1 MGKFWLFSAAI
12 ESGYIWLA
20 VIGVLNSAISL
31 YYYVRVVVF
40 MWMREEVLGSPITAS
55 PAMVVALTVALAGAV
70 IFGVY
75 PRPLFELAELSVQSF
90 GGVVAAAEA
99 ISYR

>member
-12 ESGYIWLA
+12 DSGYIWLA

-40 MWMREEVLGSPITAS
+40 MYLKTEIAGSHPTAS
-55 PAMVVALTVALAGAV
+55 PALAFTLAVAVVATLFL
-70 IFGVY
+70 GVY
-75 PRPLFELAELSVQSF
+75 PRLLFEV
-90 GGVVAAAEA
+90 AEA
-99 ISYR
+99 SARTLGAGGIAAVIP